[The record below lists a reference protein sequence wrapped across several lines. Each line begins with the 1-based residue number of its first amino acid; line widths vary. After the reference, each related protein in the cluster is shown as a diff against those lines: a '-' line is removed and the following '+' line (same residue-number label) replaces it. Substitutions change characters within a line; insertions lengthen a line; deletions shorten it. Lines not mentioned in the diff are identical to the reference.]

1 MALVALAGW
10 FWWPRDNGNARDIV
24 ATVTRGDLVV
34 TVLDWGDLESSKS
47 VEVRC
52 EVEGR
57 QTKITEIVPEGSPVK
72 KDQIVVRFDTEE
84 LTKAYQDQEIKLK
97 QAEGKAKASE
107 EELKVAKNKAE
118 SDIDK
123 AKLALIVADLD
134 RDKYLAPNGEYQSK
148 VDDAKSKIA
157 LAKKDLEA
165 STEKLNNYR
174 MFVKRGFGTP
184 ESLRSLE
191 AALEQAK
198 SRLDSDVSSL
208 FVLENYE
215 YKKQKADLESKARDS
230 KRELERTESTSKAS
244 VEKIKNQL
252 EAEQVTANLEK
263 RALERLKKQ
272 LDRCIIKAPQDG
284 IVVYD
289 RSRYWDPEAGIRPGG
304 MVYYQQPIFKLP
316 DLSQMKVK
324 AKVHESQVKKVKQG
338 QPAEI
343 LVSSLPNQVLH
354 GKILKIA
361 TLADSRGPW
370 DDRGVK
376 EYITEISIDDLPA
389 SAGLKPG
396 MTAEVRIQAGTYKD
410 VLMIPVSAVSER
422 DGKHYVYAQNNG
434 FEKRQVTVGESNEK
448 FIEIKDGV
456 KEGDKVALNT
466 RKRLT
471 DEAKASEAIAA
482 PPKQPAATT
491 PAAPVTAQAAAA
503 KTPPSN

>member
-1 MALVALAGW
+1 
-10 FWWPRDNGNARDIV
+10 
-24 ATVTRGDLVV
+24 
-34 TVLDWGDLESSKS
+34 
-47 VEVRC
+47 
-52 EVEGR
+52 
-57 QTKITEIVPEGSPVK
+57 
-72 KDQIVVRFDTEE
+72 
-84 LTKAYQDQEIKLK
+84 
-97 QAEGKAKASE
+97 
-107 EELKVAKNKAE
+107 
-118 SDIDK
+118 
-123 AKLALIVADLD
+123 
-134 RDKYLAPNGEYQSK
+134 
-148 VDDAKSKIA
+148 
-157 LAKKDLEA
+157 
-165 STEKLNNYR
+165 
-174 MFVKRGFGTP
+174 
-184 ESLRSLE
+184 
-191 AALEQAK
+191 
-198 SRLDSDVSSL
+198 
-208 FVLENYE
+208 
-215 YKKQKADLESKARDS
+215 
-230 KRELERTESTSKAS
+230 
-244 VEKIKNQL
+244 
-252 EAEQVTANLEK
+252 
-263 RALERLKKQ
+263 
-272 LDRCIIKAPQDG
+272 
-284 IVVYD
+284 
-289 RSRYWDPEAGIRPGG
+289 